1 MRGGCSGKNDLTR
14 GPTVEQKEN
23 GTVRGPLRRVLVRG
37 PSMAPTLADGDV
49 LLVRP
54 AKQPHVGDVVV
65 VGWAARPGQ
74 LSVKRAVRPESGGWH
89 VLGDFPDASTDSRT
103 LGPARVQAVVL
114 VRVWPRPGRLG
125 ARGPL
130 P

>member
-1 MRGGCSGKNDLTR
+1 MDLTR
-14 GPTVEQKEN
+14 GPTLEQKEN

-54 AKQPHVGDVVV
+54 ARWPHAGDVVV
-65 VGWAARPGQ
+65 VRWDTRPGQ
-74 LSVKRAVRPESGGWH
+74 LSVKRAVRPEDGGWH

-114 VRVWPRPGRLG
+114 ARVWPRPGRLG
-125 ARGPL
+125 VRRPL